1 MATETRKA
9 SAPVVAWAP
18 QPGPQTALLTC
29 PADEILYGGARGGG
43 KTDGLIGLAVK
54 HEAENRKGARMLLLR
69 RTLVELADVEARA
82 LQLLPLTGA
91 VWTASNRTWTWPS
104 GAYLRLRYLDRD
116 ADAVNYQ
123 GHAYTLIMVDEAG
136 AFRSPNAID
145 ELQATLRS
153 AAGVKTQ
160 LVMTANPGGAGHAW
174 LRERFVVGRKP
185 CRIWTTPEG
194 KTRVFIPSRLENN
207 PALLAA
213 DPTYVDRLRA
223 AAVGRPWLLEAWLK
237 GNWDAAVEGK
247 IIQRDWLV
255 RAPRYTA
262 PPVGGDVYQSWD
274 TAIKASQLSDH
285 TVCTTAAYH
294 SDGRIVILD
303 VWRGKVESL
312 ERERMAR
319 SLAEKWR
326 PVAIAIEDKGSG
338 SDLIQRLRA
347 NFRFSVIAVSPC
359 QDKATRMAIETPA
372 LQAERVWLPEAASW
386 LPDWEGELLAFDG
399 RDGGQDDQVDSLSQL
414 LSLLRSGEVVRRKLT
429 ALYG

>member
-1 MATETRKA
+1 MAGATRTKHR
-9 SAPVVAWAP
+9 PVVAWAP
-18 QPGPQTALLTC
+18 QSGPQTALLTC
-29 PADEILYGGARGGG
+29 PADETLYGGARGGG
-43 KTDGLIGLAVK
+43 KTDGLIGKSAK
-54 HEAENRKGARMLLLR
+54 HAEEHGKSARMLLLR

-123 GHAYTLIMVDEAG
+123 GHSYSLIMIDEVG

-153 AAGVKTQ
+153 ADGVPTQ

-174 LRERFVVGRKP
+174 LRDRYVKGKRP
-185 CRIWTTPEG
+185 CSIWNTPEG
-194 KTRVFIPSRLENN
+194 RSRVFIPSKLENN
-207 PALLAA
+207 PALMDA
-213 DPTYVDRLRA
+213 DPTYIDRLRA

-255 RAPRYTA
+255 RAPRYTV
-262 PPVGGDVYQSWD
+262 PPVGGDIYQSWD
-274 TAIKASQLSDH
+274 TAIKATELADH

-294 SDGRIVILD
+294 GDGRVVVLD
-303 VWRGKVESL
+303 VWRGKPESL

-319 SLAEKWR
+319 SLAEKWQ
-326 PVAIAIEDKGSG
+326 PVAIAIEEKGSG
-338 SDLIQRLRA
+338 ADLIQRLKA
-347 NFRFSVIAVSPC
+347 DFKFSVITVSPC
-359 QDKATRMAIETPA
+359 QDKATRMAVETPA
-372 LQAERVWLPEAASW
+372 LESERVWLPHSAPW

-399 RDGGQDDQVDSLSQL
+399 RAGGQDDQVDSFSQL
-414 LSLLRSGEVVRRKLT
+414 LALLRSAASRRTRLRG
-429 ALYG
+429 LYG

>member
-1 MATETRKA
+1 MAA
-9 SAPVVAWAP
+9 SPSVAWSP

-29 PADEILYGGARGGG
+29 PASEILYGGARGGG
-43 KTDGLIGLAVK
+43 KTDGLIGLAAK
-54 HEAENRKGARMLLLR
+54 HEAENGDGARMLLLR

-91 VWTASNRTWTWPS
+91 TWTASNRTWAWPS

-153 AAGVKTQ
+153 AAGVRTQ
-160 LVMTANPGGAGHAW
+160 LVLTANPGGAGHAW
-174 LRERFVVGRKP
+174 LRERFVVGHRP
-185 CRIWTTPEG
+185 CSIWTTPEG
-194 KTRVFIPSRLENN
+194 KSRVFIPSKLENN

-247 IIQRDWLV
+247 IILRDWLV
-255 RAPRYTA
+255 RAPRYRT
-262 PPVGGDVYQSWD
+262 PPAGGDIYQSWD
-274 TAIKASQLSDH
+274 TAIKATQLSDH

-294 SDGRIVILD
+294 QDGRIVILD
-303 VWRGKVESL
+303 VWRGKPEAL

-319 SLAEKWR
+319 SLAEKWS
-326 PVAIAIEDKGSG
+326 PVAVVIEDKGSG

-347 NFRFSVIAVSPC
+347 NFRYSVIAVSPC
-359 QDKATRMAIETPA
+359 QDKATRMAVETPA
-372 LQAERVWLPEAASW
+372 LESGRVWLPESAPW

-399 RDGGQDDQVDSLSQL
+399 SPGGTDDQVDSLSQL
-414 LSLLRSGEVVRRKLT
+414 LSVIRSGADVTRRLR